1 METMVKSRG
10 EDDDTEI
17 HIGLT
22 ICEGPGRF
30 RLVLTR
36 PYHEAGRIIEI
47 PRKSIKSV
55 TPIESRALGEEPIP
69 AAE

>member
-17 HIGLT
+17 HVGLT
-22 ICEGPGRF
+22 ICEGPGSF

-36 PYHEAGRIIEI
+36 PYHEAGRIVEI
-47 PRKSIKSV
+47 PRKSIESV
-55 TPIESRALGEEPIP
+55 TPVASRALGEEPIP
-69 AAE
+69 AHE